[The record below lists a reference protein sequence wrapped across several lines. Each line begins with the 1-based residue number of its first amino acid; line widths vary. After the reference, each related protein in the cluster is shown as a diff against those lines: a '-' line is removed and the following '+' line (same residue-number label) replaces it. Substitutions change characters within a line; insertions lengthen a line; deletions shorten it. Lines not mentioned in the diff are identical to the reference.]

1 MAASICDSSV
11 SNDAAIA
18 ASKSSSSSPL
28 PSEESLDIDS
38 LAESV
43 VCPSCPLIGRP
54 SMSTHFWLP

>member
-38 LAESV
+38 LAEPLAI
-43 VCPSCPLIGRP
+43 CPIWLCPL
-54 SMSTHFWLP
+54 M